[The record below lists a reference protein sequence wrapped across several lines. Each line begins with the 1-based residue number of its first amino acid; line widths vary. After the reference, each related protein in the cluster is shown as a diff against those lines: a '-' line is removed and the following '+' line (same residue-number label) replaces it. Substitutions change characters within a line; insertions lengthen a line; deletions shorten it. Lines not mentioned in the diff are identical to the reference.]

1 MRLRREIVTSFES
14 LGLSGPLL
22 RAVTELGFTAPTP
35 IQERAIPE
43 VAARHDVVAE
53 AQTGSGKT
61 AAFALPVL
69 QRLALESSQT
79 HAPRALV
86 LAPTRELALQVASA
100 FQSFAKFQPLP
111 PSVLAVIGGEPIERQ
126 IEALSAGVDI
136 LVATP
141 GRLLDLVQDA
151 HVELSDVRTLVLDEA
166 DKLLDLGF
174 ADELDAVLLSL
185 ASERQTLLFSA
196 TLPEKVLA
204 LREKITRD
212 AVTVR
217 VDEEQVGVEGI
228 HQRVIEV
235 DRGKRRMLLQ
245 HLMQAESWGQTLVFV
260 ATRRAAEN
268 VATKLRRDGVRVAA
282 LQGALEQSERVD
294 ILRRFKSGALSMLI
308 ATDLASRG
316 IDIPKLYAVVNYDL
330 PRSPRDYVH
339 RIGRTG
345 RAGEKGMAISF
356 VDYENAA
363 HFRLIEKHGGA
374 KAPWEQVPGFELTGE
389 PPAPAKGPAPV
400 KGKRKSKKD
409 KLREAAAR
417 EAAASEPAETDESSD

>member
-1 MRLRREIVTSFES
+1 VTSFES
-14 LGLSGPLL
+14 LGLSEPLL
-22 RAVTELGFTAPTP
+22 RAVAELGFTAPTP

-43 VAARHDVVAE
+43 VAAGRDVVAE

-61 AAFALPVL
+61 AAFALPIL
-69 QRLALESSQT
+69 QRLALDSSQP
-79 HAPRALV
+79 HWPRVLV

-100 FQSFAKFQPLP
+100 FQSFAKYQLRA
-111 PSVLAVIGGEPIERQ
+111 PSVLAVIGGVPIERQ

-136 LVATP
+136 AVATP
-141 GRLLDLVQDA
+141 GRLLDLGEGGNLVLA
-151 HVELSDVRTLVLDEA
+151 DVHTLVLDEA

-174 ADELDAVLLSL
+174 SDELGTVLLNL

-204 LREKITRD
+204 LREKITREPI
-212 AVTVR
+212 TLR
-217 VDEEQVGVEGI
+217 IDEEQVGVEGI

-235 DRGKRRMLLQ
+235 DRDRRRMLLQ
-245 HLMQAESWGQTLVFV
+245 HLVREESWGQTLVFV
-260 ATRRAAEN
+260 ATRRATEN
-268 VATKLRRDGVRVAA
+268 ISSKLRRDGLRAAA
-282 LQGALEQSERVD
+282 LHGALEQSERVD
-294 ILRRFKSGALSMLI
+294 ILRRFKRGEISMLI

-316 IDIPKLYAVVNYDL
+316 IDIPKLFAVVNYDL

-345 RAGEKGMAISF
+345 RAGETGMAVSF
-356 VDYENAA
+356 VDYQSAA
-363 HFRLIEKHGGA
+363 HFHLIEKHGGA
-374 KAPWEQVPGFELTGE
+374 KVPWEQLPGFELTGE
-389 PPAPAKGPAPV
+389 PPPRTKGPAPV

-417 EAAASEPAETDESSD
+417 EAAAKDHEPRQP

>member
-1 MRLRREIVTSFES
+1 LE
-14 LGLSGPLL
+14 LSEPLL
-22 RAVTELGFTAPTP
+22 RAVAELGFAAPTP
-35 IQERAIPE
+35 IQERAIPL
-43 VAARHDVVAE
+43 VGAGHDVVAE

-61 AAFALPVL
+61 AAFALPIL
-69 QRLALESSQT
+69 QRLALDPLP
-79 HAPRALV
+79 HMLRVLV
-86 LAPTRELALQVASA
+86 LVPTRELALQVASA
-100 FQSFAKFQPLP
+100 FRSFARFQPKAP
-111 PSVLAVIGGEPIERQ
+111 KVVAVIGGEEIERQ
-126 IEALSAGVDI
+126 IAALCTGVDV

-141 GRLLDLVQDA
+141 GRLLDLVERESAQ
-151 HVELSDVRTLVLDEA
+151 LSSVHTLVLDEA

-174 ADELDAVLLSL
+174 TEELDALLGAL
-185 ASERQTLLFSA
+185 GEERQTLLFSA

-204 LREKITRD
+204 LRERITRD
-212 AVTVR
+212 PVTVR

-235 DRGKRRMLLQ
+235 DRDKRRRLLQ
-245 HLMQAESWGQTLVFV
+245 HLMQSECWGQTLVFV

-268 VATKLRRDGVRVAA
+268 MAAKLRRDGVKAAA

-294 ILRRFKSGALSMLI
+294 ILRRFKRGALRVLV

-316 IDIPKLYAVVNYDL
+316 IDIPKLYAVVNFDL

-345 RAGEKGMAISF
+345 RAGEKGLAVSF
-356 VDYENAA
+356 VDHETAA
-363 HFRLIEKHGGA
+363 HFRLIEKRSGA
-374 KAPWEQVPGFELTGE
+374 RVPREQVPGFELTGE
-389 PPAPAKGPAPV
+389 PPPRTKGPAPV

-417 EAAASEPAETDESSD
+417 EAAACEAEASD